1 MSRILEDYGKAM
13 QEETTPEEEQV
24 IRDPDRMVVEKYPK
38 CAAEYAPLA
47 KLEKEMAEPE
57 AVLDQ
62 KAWKKMKEE
71 HDRLANALAAA
82 MKERYGV
89 DLSAG
94 GKG

>member
-1 MSRILEDYGKAM
+1 
-13 QEETTPEEEQV
+13 
-24 IRDPDRMVVEKYPK
+24 
-38 CAAEYAPLA
+38 
-47 KLEKEMAEPE
+47 MAEPE

-94 GKG
+94 GRG

>member
-1 MSRILEDYGKAM
+1 MSRILEDYVKAM
-13 QEETTPEEEQV
+13 QEETTPEEEQA
-24 IRDPDRMVVEKYPK
+24 IRDLDRMVVEKYPK
-38 CAAEYAPLA
+38 CAAEYVPLA

-71 HDRLANALAAA
+71 HDRLDNAFAAA

-89 DLSAG
+89 DLFAG
-94 GKG
+94 GRG